1 MKNKL
6 DLDLKTTLGRRSF
19 LRVSALGGGVLFGLF
34 DGTLEAQAP
43 APARGGR
50 GGGRGGFGGGE
61 LSPLAFI
68 SVAPNGVV
76 TIMGKNPEVGQGIKT
91 TLPMI
96 VADELDVD
104 WKDVVVD
111 QADVDQAK
119 YGFQSAGGSTGT
131 PLNWDSMR
139 KVGAAGRMMFISAA
153 AQTWGVPES
162 ELTTASGKVIHA
174 GSNRTAGYGELAP
187 KVAVMTPPAAASVKV
202 KDPKDFKIIG
212 KATRGVDSLG
222 IVTGK
227 AVYSIDMM
235 LPGMLYA
242 AFERSP
248 VVGGKVVNANLDE
261 IKALPNIRHAFVVEG
276 KQQPTAVLP
285 GELAVSSGI
294 AIVADYWWAAQSAR
308 KKLKVTWDDGPA
320 ATQNS
325 AAYAAN
331 AEAMSKAKPGRQM
344 RNDGD
349 FDGALKGAAKV
360 VEAAYSYPFISHAPL
375 EPQNATAWFKDGKI
389 EIWSASQTPGGG
401 RSSVANA
408 IGIAQDAVTIHQVR
422 GGGAFGRRLVNDYV
436 AEAAYISKQVN
447 GPVKLVWSREDDM
460 AHDYYRPGGY
470 QYLTGGV
477 DTAGKLVAFR
487 NHFVTWGQGERSA
500 PSAMMSPAEFP
511 ARFVPNY
518 QFFQS
523 VQPLGIATGS
533 LRAPGSNALGFV
545 MQSFIDEMAHAAGKD
560 PVQFRL
566 DLLGEPR
573 VVEGYDAGRMSA
585 VLKTVAE
592 KCEWGKRKPAK
603 NTAMGVAFHYSHRGY
618 FAEVAEVSVD
628 AASKVKVHKI
638 WVAADVGS
646 QIVNPGGALKMIQ
659 GAVIDGM
666 SELMN
671 QEITVEKG
679 RVVQTN
685 FHQHQV
691 VRLTQAPPEIEIHFV
706 TTNNPPTGLGEPALP
721 PVLPAICNAIF
732 AITGKRIRSLPLA
745 KSGFAWA

>member
-1 MKNKL
+1 MKNEQN
-6 DLDLKTTLGRRSF
+6 TGLGRRSF
-19 LRVSALGGGVLFGLF
+19 LRVSALGGGVLLGLYAKPS
-34 DGTLEAQAP
+34 LAQTP
-43 APARGGR
+43 APAAPGRGGR
-50 GGGRGGFGGGE
+50 GGGRGGFGGE

-104 WKDVVVD
+104 WKDVRVE
-111 QADVDQAK
+111 QADVDQVK

-139 KVGAAGRMMFISAA
+139 KVGAVGRQMFVSAA
-153 AQTWGVPES
+153 AQTWGVPET
-162 ELTTASGKVIHA
+162 ELTTASGKVIHRA
-174 GSNRTAGYGELAP
+174 SNRTVGYGELAAT
-187 KVAVMTPPAAASVKV
+187 VATMTPPAAASVRL

-212 KATRGVDSLG
+212 KATPAVDNLG

-248 VVGGKVVNANLDE
+248 VVGGKVVSANIDE
-261 IKALPNIRHAFVVEG
+261 IKALPNIKHAFVVEG
-276 KQQPTAVLP
+276 KQQQTPVLP
-285 GELAVSSGI
+285 GELALASGVV
-294 AIVADYWWAAQSAR
+294 IVADYWWAAQSAR

-320 ATQNS
+320 ASQNS
-325 AAYAAN
+325 VDYAKN
-331 AEAMSKAKPGRQM
+331 AEAMSKTKPGRQL

-349 FDGALKGAAKV
+349 VDAALKTAAKV
-360 VEAAYSYPFISHAPL
+360 VDVAYSYPFISHAPL
-375 EPQNATAWFKDGKI
+375 EPQNATAWFKDGKV

-401 RSSVANA
+401 KQSVAAA
-408 IGIAQDAVTIHQVR
+408 IGITQNDVTIHQVR

-436 AEAAYISKQVN
+436 AEAAYVSKQIN
-447 GPVKLVWSREDDM
+447 GPVKLLWSREDDM
-460 AHDYYRPGGY
+460 QHDFYRPAGF

-477 DTAGKLVAFR
+477 DASGRLIAFR
-487 NHFVTWGQGERSA
+487 NHFITWGQGDRSA
-500 PSAMMSPAEFP
+500 ASAMMSPAEFP

-518 QFFQS
+518 QFSQS
-523 VQPLGIATGS
+523 VQPLAIATGA

-592 KCEWGKRKPAK
+592 KSEWGKRKAAK

-618 FAEVAEVSVD
+618 FAEVVEVSVD
-628 AASKVKVHKI
+628 AASKVKVNKV

-646 QIVNPGGALKMIQ
+646 QIVNPAGALKMIQ

-666 SELMN
+666 SETMN

-679 RVVQTN
+679 RVVQSN
-685 FHQHQV
+685 FHQHQI
-691 VRLTQAPPEIEIHFV
+691 VRLTQAPPEIEVHFV
-706 TTNNPPTGLGEPALP
+706 TTPNPPTGLGEPALP
-721 PVLPAICNAIF
+721 PVIPAICNAIF
-732 AITGKRIRSLPLA
+732 AVTGKRIRTLPLS
-745 KSGFAWA
+745 KSGFSWA